1 MGGFAFARFSVRVV
15 ACVLALGAAE
25 AAAQQ
30 AQTGNTPENSG
41 GAAAAAGGETVKS
54 PEPGSAPA
62 NVPPEAGT
70 STLPELL
77 VDGQKPKE
85 VKKTAKSVAKPGAT
99 SGGTTTSEEP
109 PAPGITYST
118 APSDTGLTTFD
129 TKNVQMR
136 ANGIGDANS
145 FARNLPNV
153 QDHHK
158 ADPNGGASSSNTID
172 TKPQKLSISGG
183 RTYENNF
190 ILNGVSITNITG
202 PEEQL
207 SSSLRDRTAP
217 DGMTLFGQSAQTVYV
232 PAEFIGSATI
242 IDSYVSAEFGQFLG
256 GVVLY
261 DLAAPPTDRYHASVS
276 ASRET
281 SDYSTYLLATPN
293 GTNPNN
299 VLPPSYVKNTLSASL
314 GAPLT
319 KDFSFIVQAS
329 RKEAESSKQKLIQV
343 TDRWAFEDSDNVF
356 LRFAATARTD
366 IGKFTLDT
374 SRTDYYQHWGSPLG
388 TGLYMDVNTHSTST
402 KLEHEA
408 RLPGVRLDDVGLGG
422 VKLTS
427 RAYYNT
433 SETQNN
439 SDGNQLFQYVRQ
451 QLRKVPPTSP
461 WTTSYEDTSISD
473 YCRGVNPATYQG
485 ATSTLACYGGGYGN
499 TLQGQDDFGA
509 QTTLAGDVLLG
520 KFRVGAEIKQY
531 EGHRARTDD
540 WYQAGQQSVYDGNTI
555 HSIFGDIPA
564 TPGFE
569 FNCDGKKLCSPSQF
583 AEIYYLYG
591 KFDNTAVVN
600 ALHNFVELDQT
611 WQWFNVRAGA
621 RLDYDDYQKHI
632 NIAPRLV
639 GTITPFEGL
648 SVTSGYNRYYLGETL
663 YYALRDKQPDQ
674 FVYMRYFDGVGISD
688 PEPACDLITRIFKS
702 DGLNTPYADEYTGA
716 LSIADPLLGG
726 QLRFRYLE
734 RYSRD
739 QFATVSC
746 GTACFTENNDGSK
759 FYRSASAEYT
769 KEWSGLNNSISL
781 DAAAIS
787 GSVTWS
793 ERKQGKNTYLLS
805 SDLNGDG
812 SPETSRIWYNGKS
825 YRPEEF
831 DAITGN
837 LDIPVRFGAT
847 LATVWFNDILEL
859 NASAGIN
866 LGFQGVY
873 NTGKPPTPPVTPAA
887 IEYVDKQFGATLKL
901 DVSGRINVT
910 EQAAIDFR
918 VDNIT
923 NSDQNLMATDDNPW
937 VLGRTYWIGS
947 GLRF

>member
-1 MGGFAFARFSVRVV
+1 M
-15 ACVLALGAAE
+15 
-25 AAAQQ
+25 
-30 AQTGNTPENSG
+30 
-41 GAAAAAGGETVKS
+41 
-54 PEPGSAPA
+54 
-62 NVPPEAGT
+62 
-70 STLPELL
+70 PELL

-153 QDHHK
+153 QYQNQ

-242 IDSYVSAEFGQFLG
+242 IDSNASAEFGQFLG

-485 ATSTLACYGGGYGN
+485 ATSTLACYGGGYG
-499 TLQGQDDFGA
+499 QYASGA
-509 QTTLAGDVLLG
+509 GTTLVRKRHLPEMCCSENSEWAPRSSSTKVIARALTIGIRRVNSRSMTAIRSIPSSATSQLLPASNSIAMVKSCAHRRSSPKYTISTEVRQHG
-520 KFRVGAEIKQY
+520 GRQRACTTSSSWTRHGNGSMCERGAAARLRRLPKAHQ
-531 EGHRARTDD
+531 HRA
-540 WYQAGQQSVYDGNTI
+540 A
-555 HSIFGDIPA
+555 
-564 TPGFE
+564 
-569 FNCDGKKLCSPSQF
+569 
-583 AEIYYLYG
+583 
-591 KFDNTAVVN
+591 
-600 ALHNFVELDQT
+600 
-611 WQWFNVRAGA
+611 A
-621 RLDYDDYQKHI
+621 RRNDH
-632 NIAPRLV
+632 
-639 GTITPFEGL
+639 
-648 SVTSGYNRYYLGETL
+648 
-663 YYALRDKQPDQ
+663 ALRRAERYLRLQPILPWRDALLRPARQ
-674 FVYMRYFDGVGISD
+674 AARSIRVYAVFRRSRHLRSG
-688 PEPACDLITRIFKS
+688 PASDLITRIFKS

-746 GTACFTENNDGSK
+746 GTGLLHREQRRQQILPIGERGIPRKSGADSTIRSPLMRRRFLGASPGP
-759 FYRSASAEYT
+759 SASRERTRICFRRISTAT
-769 KEWSGLNNSISL
+769 ARPKQVASGTMASL
-781 DAAAIS
+781 
-787 GSVTWS
+787 
-793 ERKQGKNTYLLS
+793 
-805 SDLNGDG
+805 
-812 SPETSRIWYNGKS
+812 
-825 YRPEEF
+825 
-831 DAITGN
+831 TG
-837 LDIPVRFGAT
+837 R
-847 LATVWFNDILEL
+847 
-859 NASAGIN
+859 
-866 LGFQGVY
+866 
-873 NTGKPPTPPVTPAA
+873 
-887 IEYVDKQFGATLKL
+887 
-901 DVSGRINVT
+901 
-910 EQAAIDFR
+910 R
-918 VDNIT
+918 V
-923 NSDQNLMATDDNPW
+923 
-937 VLGRTYWIGS
+937 
-947 GLRF
+947 